1 MSDAV
6 EKAVAV
12 MDRLRSPGGCPW
24 DASQTHQSLA
34 RYLIEETYETIE
46 AIETDNM
53 ALLREELGDL
63 LLQVLFHA
71 RLAEELPPGER
82 FSINDVAEDLVE
94 KLVRR
99 HPHVFGSTDV
109 ADANEVNENWERL
122 KVAEK
127 GRTSAVDGVP
137 LSQPALALAGKLVVR
152 AERAQLPVDVA
163 GEGIGER
170 LFALAREASNAGID
184 PESAL
189 RDTNRRFRAA
199 ILAAEAARDSSEQH
213 SPTDHARTLETP
225 IQHDEA

>member
-63 LLQVLFHA
+63 LFQVLFHA
-71 RLAEELPPGER
+71 RLAEELPGLSGSP
-82 FSINDVAEDLVE
+82 STTSPSDLVD
-94 KLVRR
+94 KLVHR
-99 HPHVFGSTDV
+99 HPHVFGSTMSVD
-109 ADANEVNENWERL
+109 ADEVNENWERL

-137 LSQPALALAGKLVVR
+137 MSQPALALAGKLVTR
-152 AERAQLPVDVA
+152 AERARLQVAVA
-163 GEGIGER
+163 GDGIGER
-170 LFALAREASNAGID
+170 LFALAREAVERRRRPRVGPARHHPAFSRGH
-184 PESAL
+184 PRRRGR
-189 RDTNRRFRAA
+189 RDVR
-199 ILAAEAARDSSEQH
+199 EH
-213 SPTDHARTLETP
+213 SPRITQGRWDAHPGCGA
-225 IQHDEA
+225 

>member
-71 RLAEELPPGER
+71 RLAEELPPDER
-82 FSINDVAEDLVE
+82 FSINDVAEDLVA

-99 HPHVFGSTDV
+99 HPHVFGLTDV

-122 KVAEK
+122 KIAEK

-137 LSQPALALAGKLVVR
+137 LSQLLATVPGITDQQGLQDALSKANVTVDVNPRYGKWDSTQLALNSDL
-152 AERAQLPVDVA
+152 
-163 GEGIGER
+163 
-170 LFALAREASNAGID
+170 ASNLPPYLKA
-184 PESAL
+184 
-189 RDTNRRFRAA
+189 
-199 ILAAEAARDSSEQH
+199 SSESP
-213 SPTDHARTLETP
+213 SPTATP
-225 IQHDEA
+225 TG